1 MTISKE
7 TLQFLNDLKKN
18 NNRDWFNER
27 KKQFKDHE
35 AEVKAFFQEVQ
46 ERLMATD
53 KIEGHKVYRIY
64 RDVRFS
70 KDKSPYKARF
80 SGGLKRAT
88 SALRGGYWLNIEPGN
103 SGAGGGFYG
112 PNKEDLLRIRQELEL
127 DPKPLMKIIESKQF
141 QDYFGQIEGEGV
153 KSAPRGFDKELPA
166 IDLIRKKQFYVF
178 RRFTDKEVTSKDFV
192 DKVVETH
199 VGVRP
204 FFDYMSEV
212 LTTDLNGVS
221 LID

>member
-1 MTISKE
+1 MSIAKE
-7 TLQFLNDLKKN
+7 TLAFLKELQKN

-27 KKQFKDHE
+27 KKQFKAHE
-35 AEVKAFFQEVQ
+35 SGVKAFFQDVH
-46 ERLMATD
+46 ERLMETD
-53 KIEGHKVYRIY
+53 QIEAHKVYRIY

-70 KDKSPYKARF
+70 KDKSPYKSRF
-80 SGGLKRAT
+80 SGGFSRAT
-88 SALRGGYWLNIEPGN
+88 AALRGGYWLNIEPGN

-112 PNKEDLLRIRQELEL
+112 PNAQDLMRIRKELEL
-127 DPKPLMKIIESKQF
+127 DDQPLRKILQSKPFS
-141 QDYFGQIEGEGV
+141 DYFEDLKGEAL
-153 KSAPRGFDKELPA
+153 KSAPRGFSKDLPG

-178 RRFTDKEVTSKDFV
+178 RRFTDKEVTSKNFIDQ
-192 DKVVETH
+192 VVETH
-199 VGVRP
+199 LAVRP